1 MTEALR
7 KQINFSTYRNNKK
20 KLKPQSGGWLGPAF
34 PQETS
39 TLTSRGLIGMC
50 MKAREKNTAC
60 VVVGLEATAL
70 PKPLKTGT
78 SVWEEEK
85 N

>member
-1 MTEALR
+1 
-7 KQINFSTYRNNKK
+7 
-20 KLKPQSGGWLGPAF
+20 
-34 PQETS
+34 
-39 TLTSRGLIGMC
+39 MC
-50 MKAREKNTAC
+50 MKAREKHTAC
-60 VVVGLEATAL
+60 VVVGLEMTAL